1 MNNKNELF
9 HKIYKILFYVLT
21 SIVGLLF
28 ILFAYTI
35 YFKGKEMI
43 ASNPTYQ
50 IYTKDIISKYLGY
63 IMLPFILW
71 ILLVIGG
78 NILYLVYPNNASNKF
93 KLDPY
98 YTNVRLNK
106 KLKLNNTLSN
116 VDLVYKERKFRNLI
130 LLGSSIIS
138 LLCMVYPAIYLFNF
152 NNFPGNNTNK
162 EIINLFLNSIPFII
176 LSFIVFFSYFIFS
189 RKSLIKENQ
198 LLQEYLRNK
207 ENINQ
212 ENNNV
217 SKFYDSPLFA
227 KVVQLSVITI
237 SVIFIILGIFKGG
250 VEGVLNKAIN
260 ICTEC
265 IGLA

>member
-93 KLDPY
+93 KLDP
-98 YTNVRLNK
+98 
-106 KLKLNNTLSN
+106 
-116 VDLVYKERKFRNLI
+116 
-130 LLGSSIIS
+130 
-138 LLCMVYPAIYLFNF
+138 
-152 NNFPGNNTNK
+152 
-162 EIINLFLNSIPFII
+162 
-176 LSFIVFFSYFIFS
+176 
-189 RKSLIKENQ
+189 
-198 LLQEYLRNK
+198 
-207 ENINQ
+207 
-212 ENNNV
+212 
-217 SKFYDSPLFA
+217 
-227 KVVQLSVITI
+227 
-237 SVIFIILGIFKGG
+237 
-250 VEGVLNKAIN
+250 
-260 ICTEC
+260 
-265 IGLA
+265 